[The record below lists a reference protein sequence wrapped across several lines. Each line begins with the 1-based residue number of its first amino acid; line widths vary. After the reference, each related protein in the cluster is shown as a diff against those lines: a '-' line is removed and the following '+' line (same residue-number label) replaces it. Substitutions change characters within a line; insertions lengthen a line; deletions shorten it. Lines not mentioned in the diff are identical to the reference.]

1 MFEQIVPVA
10 LERHRHKKVRNTT
23 QFDYAAGFHIAYVT
37 VHEFARAAATYP
49 IVFLEDKPN
58 DGFRP
63 VVLMGLQPG
72 ENLFV
77 DADGAWNASY
87 IPAMIRRYPFALSKG
102 VEENRFVVCVD
113 EASTLLSDTEGAPM
127 FDEKG
132 EPTQVIENVKRY
144 LSELQQMDMLTQQF
158 SRFLLSNNLLTPL
171 NMRVNATAQ
180 ARNITGCYVINEERL
195 NAFSDT
201 LFLEVRAKGFLPAMY
216 AHLMSLPQIERLV
229 QLSKA
234 KTGAAAATATATAAE
249 AAPAAE
255 PASPETVEPAAQ
267 EAVPAKPAA
276 RKRRSASTTRAPNNL
291 GRLGFGA

>member
-63 VVLMGLQPG
+63 VVLLGLQPG
-72 ENLFV
+72 ENLFLG
-77 DADGAWNASY
+77 ADGAWNASY

-102 VEENRFVVCVD
+102 TEENRFVVCVD

-158 SRFLLSNNLLTPL
+158 SHFLLSNNLLTPL

-195 NAFSDT
+195 NAFSDA

-234 KTGAAAATATATAAE
+234 KTGAAAAAATAAE

-276 RKRRSASTTRAPNNL
+276 RKRRSDASS
-291 GRLGFGA
+291 

>member
-10 LERHRHKKVRNTT
+10 LERHRNKKVRNTT

-63 VVLMGLQPG
+63 VVLMGLKPG

-77 DADGAWNASY
+77 GADGAWNASY

-102 VEENRFVVCVD
+102 AEENRFVVCVD

-127 FDEKG
+127 FDDKG

-158 SRFLLSNNLLTPL
+158 SRFLLTNNLLTPL
-171 NMRVNATAQ
+171 NMRVNATTQ

-195 NAFSDT
+195 NAFSDA

-234 KTGAAAATATATAAE
+234 KTGAAATTN
-249 AAPAAE
+249 AAPASEAAE
-255 PASPETVEPAAQ
+255 PGDVPSAPSDEPADQA
-267 EAVPAKPAA
+267 AAPAKSAA
-276 RKRRSASTTRAPNNL
+276 RKRRSDAS
-291 GRLGFGA
+291 

>member
-63 VVLMGLQPG
+63 VVLLGLQPG
-72 ENLFV
+72 ENLFLG
-77 DADGAWNASY
+77 ADGAWNASY
-87 IPAMIRRYPFALSKG
+87 IPALIRRYPFALSKG
-102 VEENRFVVCVD
+102 TEENRFVVCVD

-195 NAFSDT
+195 NAFSDA

-234 KTGAAAATATATAAE
+234 KTGAAAATASAAE

-276 RKRRSASTTRAPNNL
+276 RKRRSDASS
-291 GRLGFGA
+291 

>member
-77 DADGAWNASY
+77 GADGAWNASY

-102 VEENRFVVCVD
+102 TEENRFVVCVD

-127 FDEKG
+127 FDDKG

-195 NAFSDT
+195 NAFSDA

-234 KTGAAAATATATAAE
+234 KTGAVASAAE
-249 AAPAAE
+249 AAPAVPESSAPSEVLSAE
-255 PASPETVEPAAQ
+255 PAKS
-267 EAVPAKPAA
+267 AA
-276 RKRRSASTTRAPNNL
+276 RKRRSDAS
-291 GRLGFGA
+291 

>member
-1 MFEQIVPVA
+1 MFEKIVPVA
-10 LERHRHKKVRNTT
+10 LERHRYKKVRNTT

-63 VVLMGLQPG
+63 VVLMGLKPG

-77 DADGAWNASY
+77 GPDGAWNASY

-102 VEENRFVVCVD
+102 AEENRFVVCVD

-158 SRFLLSNNLLTPL
+158 SRFLLTNNLLTPL
-171 NMRVNATAQ
+171 NMRVNAAQ

-195 NAFSDT
+195 NAFSDA

-229 QLSKA
+229 QLSKS
-234 KTGAAAATATATAAE
+234 KTGPAAE
-249 AAPAAE
+249 VAPAAPEAAEPGELVSAPSAE
-255 PASPETVEPAAQ
+255 PADQDAT
-267 EAVPAKPAA
+267 PAKPAA
-276 RKRRSASTTRAPNNL
+276 RKRRSDAS
-291 GRLGFGA
+291 

>member
-77 DADGAWNASY
+77 GADGAWNASY

-158 SRFLLSNNLLTPL
+158 SRFLLTNNLLTPL

-195 NAFSDT
+195 NAFSDA

-234 KTGAAAATATATAAE
+234 KTGPAAATAATAATAAD
-249 AAPAAE
+249 AAPVAE
-255 PASPETVEPAAQ
+255 PASLETVESVEQA
-267 EAVPAKPAA
+267 AVPAKPAA
-276 RKRRSASTTRAPNNL
+276 RKRRSDASS
-291 GRLGFGA
+291 

>member
-23 QFDYAAGFHIAYVT
+23 QFDFASRFHIAYVT
-37 VHEFARAAATYP
+37 LHEFARAAATYP

-77 DADGAWNASY
+77 GADGSWNASY

-102 VEENRFVVCVD
+102 SEEGRFVVCVD

-127 FDEKG
+127 FDDKG

-144 LSELQQMDMLTQQF
+144 LAELQQMDRMTQEF
-158 SRFLLSNNLLTPL
+158 SRFLQSQNLLTPL

-195 NAFSDT
+195 GAFSDS
-201 LFLEVRAKGFLPAMY
+201 LFLEVRHKGYLPAMY

-234 KTGAAAATATATAAE
+234 QAQPLA
-249 AAPAAE
+249 AAPASAADAE
-255 PASPETVEPAAQ
+255 VVSAEVEAGVVA
-267 EAVPAKPAA
+267 EVPSEVKPAG
-276 RKRRSASTTRAPNNL
+276 RKRRNDTPT
-291 GRLGFGA
+291 

>member
-10 LERHRHKKVRNTT
+10 LERHRNKKVRNTT

-77 DADGAWNASY
+77 GADGAWNASY

-102 VEENRFVVCVD
+102 AEENRFVVCVD
-113 EASTLLSDTEGAPM
+113 EASSLLSDTEGAPM
-127 FDEKG
+127 FDDKG

-158 SRFLLSNNLLTPL
+158 SRFLLTNNLLTPL
-171 NMRVNATAQ
+171 NMRVNATTQ
-180 ARNITGCYVINEERL
+180 ARNITGCFVINEERL
-195 NAFSDT
+195 NSFSDA
-201 LFLEVRAKGFLPAMY
+201 LFLEVRAKGFLPAIY

-234 KTGAAAATATATAAE
+234 KTGAAATPAA
-249 AAPAAE
+249 AAASAASEVDAPSDVLSAPLAE
-255 PASPETVEPAAQ
+255 PADQAA
-267 EAVPAKPAA
+267 APTKSAA
-276 RKRRSASTTRAPNNL
+276 RKRRSDAS
-291 GRLGFGA
+291 

>member
-1 MFEQIVPVA
+1 

-63 VVLMGLQPG
+63 VVLLGLQPG
-72 ENLFV
+72 ENLFLG
-77 DADGAWNASY
+77 ADGAWNASY

-102 VEENRFVVCVD
+102 TEENRFVVCVD

-195 NAFSDT
+195 NAFSDA

-234 KTGAAAATATATAAE
+234 KTGAAAATATAAE

-276 RKRRSASTTRAPNNL
+276 RKRRSDASS
-291 GRLGFGA
+291 

>member
-1 MFEQIVPVA
+1 MFKSLVPVNKA
-10 LERHRHKKVRNTT
+10 RHEGKKIKQVEG
-23 QFDYAAGFHIAYVT
+23 FGFAADFHIASIM
-37 VHEFARAAATYP
+37 VHEFARAASLYP
-49 IVFLEDKPN
+49 VVFLEDKEQ
-58 DGFRP
+58 DSFRP
-63 VVLMGLQPG
+63 VVLMGMDAG

-77 DADGAWNASY
+77 GADGAWNASY

-102 VEENRFVVCVD
+102 AEENRFVVCVD

-158 SRFLLSNNLLTPL
+158 SRFLLTNNLLTPL
-171 NMRVNATAQ
+171 NMRVNAAQ

-195 NAFSDT
+195 NAFSDA

-234 KTGAAAATATATAAE
+234 KTGSAPTATEAAPTAPEEAAAPSEVLSSPSAEPADQAAAA
-249 AAPAAE
+249 
-255 PASPETVEPAAQ
+255 
-267 EAVPAKPAA
+267 AKPAA
-276 RKRRSASTTRAPNNL
+276 RKRRSDAS
-291 GRLGFGA
+291 